1 MIAWPAGMGPADF
14 LERHWQKTPLL
25 IRDALPGF
33 VSPVS
38 PEELAG
44 LACEEDVESRIVR
57 GDQQAG
63 WTLLDGP
70 FAEDDFLSLPGRGW
84 TLLVQD
90 VEKHLPQT
98 EALMSLVSFLPTWRC
113 DDLMISYAAPGGS
126 VGPHLDAYDVFLL
139 QGQGSRTW
147 SIDPAPAETAWRDD
161 CELRVLRNFEARRD
175 VRLRTGDMLYLPPGV
190 AHFGIGEEPSMTFS
204 LGFRSP
210 TASAL
215 LSEAAR
221 QLEARDDL
229 FYEDPDLTFD
239 EVGGGRI
246 SDRAITRA
254 RSLMEKAA
262 EAAGTRAAEHLGRV
276 VTRGKPWITPLPPD
290 TDLAPAELAH
300 VLDGRALL
308 ARHPGS
314 RLAWCRDGESV
325 WLFCDGDGWRLPL
338 AAAEFCDGLCRI
350 ADDGGARL
358 VPPDRECRDLLCELL
373 RRGSLEVAEASSP

>member
-1 MIAWPAGMGPADF
+1 MIAWPAGMGPAVF
-14 LERHWQKTPLL
+14 LECHWQKTPLL

-98 EALMSLVSFLPTWRC
+98 EALMSLVSVLPTWRC

-147 SIDPAPAETAWRDD
+147 SIDPAPAETAPH
-161 CELRVLRNFEARRD
+161 A
-175 VRLRTGDMLYLPPGV
+175 PP
-190 AHFGIGEEPSMTFS
+190 
-204 LGFRSP
+204 
-210 TASAL
+210 
-215 LSEAAR
+215 
-221 QLEARDDL
+221 
-229 FYEDPDLTFD
+229 
-239 EVGGGRI
+239 
-246 SDRAITRA
+246 
-254 RSLMEKAA
+254 
-262 EAAGTRAAEHLGRV
+262 
-276 VTRGKPWITPLPPD
+276 
-290 TDLAPAELAH
+290 
-300 VLDGRALL
+300 
-308 ARHPGS
+308 
-314 RLAWCRDGESV
+314 
-325 WLFCDGDGWRLPL
+325 
-338 AAAEFCDGLCRI
+338 
-350 ADDGGARL
+350 
-358 VPPDRECRDLLCELL
+358 
-373 RRGSLEVAEASSP
+373 

>member
-1 MIAWPAGMGPADF
+1 MIAWPAGMNPAIF
-14 LERHWQKTPLL
+14 LDRHWQKTPLL

-57 GDQQAG
+57 GDQRDG
-63 WTLLDGP
+63 WTLCEGP
-70 FAEDDFLSLPGRGW
+70 FKDDDFLSLPRRGW

-90 VEKHLPQT
+90 AEKHLPET
-98 EALMSLVSFLPTWRC
+98 ETLMTLVSFLPSWRC

-139 QGQGSRTW
+139 QGPGSRTW
-147 SIDPAPAETAWRDD
+147 SIDPAPTDTAWRDD
-161 CELRVLRNFEARRD
+161 CELRVLRHFEVRRE

-210 TASAL
+210 TAGAL

-221 QLEARDDL
+221 QLEARDEL
-229 FYEDPDLTFD
+229 FYEDPDLTVD
-239 EVGGGRI
+239 EVGGGQI
-246 SDRAITRA
+246 SDRAVARA
-254 RSLMEKAA
+254 RTLMEKAA
-262 EAAGTRAAEHLGRV
+262 DDAAARAAEHLGRV
-276 VTRGKPWITPLPPD
+276 VTRGKPWVTPLPPES
-290 TDLAPAELAH
+290 DLTPAELA
-300 VLDGRALL
+300 VVRDGRPLL

-314 RLAWCRDGESV
+314 RLAWCREGESV
-325 WLFCDGDGWRLPL
+325 WLFCDGDGWRLSL
-338 AAAEFCDGLCRI
+338 AAAGFCDALCRL
-350 ADDGGARL
+350 DVGAGTRL
-358 VPPDRECRDLLCELL
+358 MPPNRECRDLLCELL
-373 RRGSLEVAEASSP
+373 RRGSLELAEGPSP